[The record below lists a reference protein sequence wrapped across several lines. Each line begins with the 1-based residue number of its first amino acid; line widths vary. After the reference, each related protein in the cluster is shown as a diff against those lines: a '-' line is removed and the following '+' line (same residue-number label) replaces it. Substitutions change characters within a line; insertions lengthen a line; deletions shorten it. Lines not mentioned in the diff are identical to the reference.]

1 MVKYK
6 IKKRQIKQTLDFLEA
21 LLMTADDHATIEFS
35 KFSVA
40 ALQSLLGQVS
50 RRYKEIDEKIFKKL
64 RF

>member
-6 IKKRQIKQTLDFLEA
+6 FNKRQIKKTLDFLEA
-21 LLMTADDHATIEFS
+21 LLMTADNHATIEFS

-40 ALQSLLGQVS
+40 ELQSLLGQVS
-50 RRYKEIDEKIFKKL
+50 RRYKEIDEKIFEKL